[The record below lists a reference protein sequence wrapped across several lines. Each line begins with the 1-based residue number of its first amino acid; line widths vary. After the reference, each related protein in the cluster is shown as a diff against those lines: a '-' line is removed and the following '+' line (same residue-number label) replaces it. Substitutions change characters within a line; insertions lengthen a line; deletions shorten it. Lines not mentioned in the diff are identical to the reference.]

1 MTGVFVL
8 VTGPPAAGKTTLAG
22 PLAATIGLPL
32 IGKDLIKEALF
43 DALGTGDRAWS
54 RRLGKA
60 SYEVLYA
67 VAGALP
73 AAVLD
78 ANLGPEAVPR
88 LQALDAHLI
97 EVFCRC
103 PVDEVERRFASRAPT
118 RHPGHVDH
126 LLAPEIK
133 ATLIVGAGPLHLGP
147 VLEVDTTHPVDV
159 AGVAAWAKAQTSPPG
174 RPSPPAP
181 GSGPPEG
188 SLADRERR
196 WAWRSTASEPGG
208 QDPGAGP
215 M

>member
-1 MTGVFVL
+1 LSGVLVL
-8 VTGPPAAGKTTLAG
+8 VTGPPASGKTTLAA
-22 PLAATIGLPL
+22 PLAAALGLPL

-54 RRLGKA
+54 RRLGRA

-78 ANLGPEAVPR
+78 ANLGPEAAPR

-103 PVDEVERRFASRAPT
+103 PGDEVERRFAARAPE

-126 LLAPEIK
+126 QFGPDLEAALARGVE
-133 ATLIVGAGPLHLGP
+133 PLRLGGP
-147 VLEVDTTHPVDV
+147 VLEVDTARPVDV
-159 AGVAAWAKAQTSPPG
+159 AGVAAWVRAWL
-174 RPSPPAP
+174 
-181 GSGPPEG
+181 GS
-188 SLADRERR
+188 
-196 WAWRSTASEPGG
+196 
-208 QDPGAGP
+208 
-215 M
+215 

>member
-1 MTGVFVL
+1 VAALLVL

-22 PLAATIGLPL
+22 PLAAALGLPL

-54 RRLGKA
+54 RRLGAA
-60 SYEVLYA
+60 SYEVLFA

-88 LQALDAHLI
+88 LRAFDADLV

-103 PVDEVERRFASRAPT
+103 PPAEVERRFAARAPS

-126 LLAPEIK
+126 LLAPEMRT
-133 ATLIVGAGPLHLGP
+133 TLAQGVAPLRPGGP
-147 VLEVDTTHPVDV
+147 VLGVGTSRPVDV
-159 AGVAAWAKAQTSPPG
+159 DAVAAWVRTNLGPLG
-174 RPSPPAP
+174 TTT
-181 GSGPPEG
+181 GS
-188 SLADRERR
+188 
-196 WAWRSTASEPGG
+196 
-208 QDPGAGP
+208 
-215 M
+215 

>member
-1 MTGVFVL
+1 MTGVLVL
-8 VTGPPAAGKTTLAG
+8 VTGPPASGKTTLAG
-22 PLAATIGLPL
+22 PLAAALGLPL

-78 ANLGPEAVPR
+78 ANLGPEAAPR
-88 LQALDAHLI
+88 LQSIDAHLL

-103 PVDEVERRFASRAPT
+103 PADEVERRFASRAPT

-133 ATLIVGAGPLHLGP
+133 ATFIRGTGPLDLGP
-147 VLEVDTTHPVDV
+147 VLEVDTTHPVDTSK
-159 AGVAAWAKAQTSPPG
+159 VAAWVRAHLHAVG
-174 RPSPPAP
+174 RPPTP
-181 GSGPPEG
+181 
-188 SLADRERR
+188 
-196 WAWRSTASEPGG
+196 
-208 QDPGAGP
+208 
-215 M
+215 